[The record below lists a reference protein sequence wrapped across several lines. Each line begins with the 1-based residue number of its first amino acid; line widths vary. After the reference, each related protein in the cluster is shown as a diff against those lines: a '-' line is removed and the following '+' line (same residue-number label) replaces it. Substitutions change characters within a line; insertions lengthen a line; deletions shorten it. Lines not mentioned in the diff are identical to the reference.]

1 MLNIADVSK
10 LDAEVSAMRMD
21 IDGIVMDYAVKD
33 NLKKKVSHHHTTTT
47 LRLAFPSLSC
57 ECLQLI

>member
-1 MLNIADVSK
+1 MLTTLFRVCSLARCLACSQLCSVCAPWPDVSQ

-33 NLKKKVSHHHTTTT
+33 SLKKKVS
-47 LRLAFPSLSC
+47 
-57 ECLQLI
+57 

>member
-1 MLNIADVSK
+1 VCASLSEVSQ

-33 NLKKKVSHHHTTTT
+33 SLKKKAS
-47 LRLAFPSLSC
+47 
-57 ECLQLI
+57 